1 MSPPDWRATSVPNVW
16 RSGVVGKRTL
26 DGNPAVVLNLSDMA
40 TLTSAEAAER
50 LGVNVQRF
58 HRLVHRHGVNPVLV
72 GPGIRGPKFW
82 NAADIDRL
90 RHVTGDGDA
99 A

>member
-1 MSPPDWRATSVPNVW
+1 
-16 RSGVVGKRTL
+16 
-26 DGNPAVVLNLSDMA
+26 MA

-58 HRLVHRHGVNPVLV
+58 HRLVRRHGVNPVLEAT
-72 GPGIRGPKFW
+72 GIRGPKFW
-82 NAADIDRL
+82 NDADIDRL
-90 RHVTGDGDA
+90 RHVNGDGSA